1 MTNRSYTTTLL
12 FENLLYLP
20 QSLGKDPAYQLLQFL
35 LNPRVRLVMEDC
47 QQGVALRENRQFI
60 KANLWESSSP
70 EFARRQYEFRVW
82 GSVDYPQ
89 YGTPILY
96 SDISSI
102 DDQMIHVKHPAH
114 CNVPHNDAE
123 KIWGIC
129 RQCYYAGLLMTKAS
143 IVDSGSSTVIQ
154 HYYETPLPFS
164 VLASDLPPVGSTVQV
179 QASYGRMKP
188 FFKPS
193 EVALLNWLANTYSG
207 SLVGLR
213 ALDDVPLP
221 VKASLYSRIIP
232 ATLLQQAVDQ
242 AMLNSKVPSNYKD
255 YLERVED
262 PLEKALLAV
271 LLYSLYGV
279 PENIELPSVFPPADD
294 LEV

>member
-20 QSLGKDPAYQLLQFL
+20 PSLAKDSGYQLLQFL
-35 LNPRVRLVMEDC
+35 INPRVKLVADDC
-47 QQGVALRENRQFI
+47 QQGVALQENRRFI
-60 KANLWESSSP
+60 KANVWESASP
-70 EFARRQYEFRVW
+70 AFTRRQYEFRVW

-96 SDISSI
+96 ADISVI
-102 DDQMIHVKHPAH
+102 DDPTVHVKHPAH
-114 CNVPHNDAE
+114 CNIPHNDAE
-123 KIWGIC
+123 GVWGIC
-129 RQCYYAGLLMTKAS
+129 RQCYYAGILMTMAN
-143 IVDSGSSTVIQ
+143 IVDAGSSTVVQ
-154 HYYETPLPFS
+154 HYYEPPLPFS
-164 VLASDLPPVGSTVQV
+164 ILAVSLPPIGSTVQI

-193 EVALLNWLANTYSG
+193 EVALLNWVANTYSG
-207 SLVGLR
+207 ALVGLR

-232 ATLLQQAVDQ
+232 TTLLQQAVDQ
-242 AMLNSKVPSNYKD
+242 VMLNPKVPSNYKD

-262 PLEKALLAV
+262 TFEKALLTV

-279 PENIELPSVFPPADD
+279 PENTELPSTFPPADD
-294 LEV
+294 IEV